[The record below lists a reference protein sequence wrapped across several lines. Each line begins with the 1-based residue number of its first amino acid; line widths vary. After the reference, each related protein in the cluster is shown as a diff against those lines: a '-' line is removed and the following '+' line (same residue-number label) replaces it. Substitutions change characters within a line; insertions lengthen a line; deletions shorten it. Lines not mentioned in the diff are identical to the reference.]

1 MNSYTNDNLI
11 QFGTTITDLSGNPTN
26 ASQLTFKVKTPDGVV
41 ADYSSTV
48 QNTGIGTYTAQ
59 FFAVQVGLHQ
69 YEWVAS
75 GTVEAAQVSQF
86 LVSQAVF

>member
-11 QFGTTITDLSGNPTN
+11 QFGTTITDLSGNPSN
-26 ASQLTFKVKTPDGVV
+26 ASQLTFKVKTPDLVV
-41 ADYSSTV
+41 TDLSSTIANV
-48 QNTGIGTYTAQ
+48 GVGQYTAQ
-59 FFAVQVGLHQ
+59 FYATQVGLHQ

-86 LVSQAVF
+86 LVDQAVF